1 MVNRPGI
8 SAAESR
14 PQRLT
19 SFPAWEFSQGAWAPS
34 KALIFFSGILECHEI
49 AFGVPMHPLLVHFP
63 IALWLAAPVL
73 DLAALYAGPEP
84 WRTLALGSTILG
96 ILIGAAA
103 IMTGLLEYLEPSVA
117 GIDLRLAARHGVR
130 TSLAW
135 CVFAAKMIFIT
146 AFSPVAPWSITVCL
160 AFDLLGCVLLVQ
172 GVYLGT
178 KQVYEQLEKQ

>member
-1 MVNRPGI
+1 VGLQSEFLGQHDIPKRKVPYRTEAPDGD
-8 SAAESR
+8 SGAAR
-14 PQRLT
+14 TDLVDIHI
-19 SFPAWEFSQGAWAPS
+19 PAAANT
-34 KALIFFSGILECHEI
+34 
-49 AFGVPMHPLLVHFP
+49 
-63 IALWLAAPVL
+63 IALASELV
-73 DLAALYAGPEP
+73 AALYAGPEP
-84 WRTLALGSTILG
+84 WRTLALGATILG

-135 CVFAAKMIFIT
+135 CAFAAKTIFVA

>member
-1 MVNRPGI
+1 M
-8 SAAESR
+8 
-14 PQRLT
+14 RL
-19 SFPAWEFSQGAWAPS
+19 PRR
-34 KALIFFSGILECHEI
+34 

-63 IALWLAAPVL
+63 ITLWLVVPVL
-73 DLAALYAGPEP
+73 DLVALYAGPEP
-84 WRTLALGSTILG
+84 WKTLALGVTILG

-135 CVFAAKMIFIT
+135 CAFAAKVIFVT
-146 AFSPVAPWSITVCL
+146 AFSPVDVWSIIVCL

-172 GVYLGT
+172 GVFFGT

>member
-1 MVNRPGI
+1 MRAADFSFQEFC
-8 SAAESR
+8 SAM
-14 PQRLT
+14 RL
-19 SFPAWEFSQGAWAPS
+19 PRQ
-34 KALIFFSGILECHEI
+34 

-63 IALWLAAPVL
+63 IALWFATPVL

-84 WRTLALGSTILG
+84 WRTLALGATILG

-135 CVFAAKMIFIT
+135 CAFAAKMIFVT
-146 AFSPVAPWSITVCL
+146 AVSPVAAWSIAGCL

-172 GVYLGT
+172 GVYFGT
-178 KQVYEQLEKQ
+178 KQVYGQLEKQ